1 MSEQKVSKR
10 YCNSLL
16 DTAIEKNILDFVY
29 KDMELI
35 SASLE
40 SSRQLSAMLLNP
52 VIKSNI
58 KLSVL
63 ESIFKDRIHI
73 ETFNFLSFLI
83 LKGRENLLSNIS
95 KEFLE
100 LRDDYLGIVSVKVSS
115 AVSLDD
121 TQIKNFQIKLEKLL
135 QKKVKFIFKI
145 DTSVLGGFIA
155 EVNDTVYDASL
166 KHQLALLKKKFLSSS
181 VSVN

>member
-1 MSEQKVSKR
+1 MSEQKVSIR

-16 DTAIEKNILDFVY
+16 ETAIEKNILDAVY
-29 KDMELI
+29 NDMGLI
-35 SASLE
+35 SASLD
-40 SSRQLSAMLLNP
+40 SSRQLSMMLLNP

-58 KLSVL
+58 KLTIL
-63 ESIFKDRIHI
+63 ENIFKDKIHS

-83 LKGRENLLSNIS
+83 LKGRENLLSMIA
-95 KEFLE
+95 KKFLE
-100 LRDDYLGIVSVKVSS
+100 LRDDYLGIVTVKVSS
-115 AVSLDD
+115 AVKLDD
-121 TQIKNFQIKLEKLL
+121 AQIKNFQSKLEKLL

-166 KHQLALLKKKFLSSS
+166 KHQLVLLKKKFLSSG

>member
-1 MSEQKVSKR
+1 MSEQKVSIR

-16 DTAIEKNILDFVY
+16 ETAIEKNILDAVY
-29 KDMELI
+29 KDIGLI
-35 SASLE
+35 SESLE
-40 SSRQLSAMLLNP
+40 SSRELSMMLINP

-63 ESIFKDRIHI
+63 ESIFKNKIHS
-73 ETFNFLSFLI
+73 ESFNFLNFLI
-83 LKGRENLLSNIS
+83 LKGRENLLSIIS
-95 KEFLE
+95 KKFLE

-115 AVSLDD
+115 AVNLDNS
-121 TQIKNFQIKLEKLL
+121 QIKNLQAKFEKLL

-166 KHQLALLKKKFLSSS
+166 KHQLELLKKKFLSSS
-181 VSVN
+181 VSAN

>member
-1 MSEQKVSKR
+1 MSEQKVSIR

-16 DTAIEKNILDFVY
+16 DTAIEKNILDAVY
-29 KDMELI
+29 SDMGLI

-40 SSRQLSAMLLNP
+40 SSRQLSMMLLNP
-52 VIKSNI
+52 VIKSNV

-63 ESIFKDRIHI
+63 ESIFKNRIHS
-73 ETFNFLSFLI
+73 ETFNFLNFLI

-95 KEFLE
+95 KKFLE

-115 AVSLDD
+115 AVNLDD
-121 TQIKNFQIKLEKLL
+121 TQIKNFQSKLEILL

-145 DTSVLGGFIA
+145 DPSVLGGFIA
-155 EVNDTVYDASL
+155 VVNDTVYDASL